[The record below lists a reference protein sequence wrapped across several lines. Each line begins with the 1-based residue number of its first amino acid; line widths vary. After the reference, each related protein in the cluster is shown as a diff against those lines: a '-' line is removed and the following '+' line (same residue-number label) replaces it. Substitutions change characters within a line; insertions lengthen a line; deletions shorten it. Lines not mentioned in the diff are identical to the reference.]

1 MRLAF
6 YGGEHLFVLRRELC
20 DGRLEVPRGTFDAYP
35 LRDVQARARFR
46 VFERGSR
53 QSFSRLRASEAFSEM
68 MRRCVRLRLGLGVER
83 VVYVVVDHARVGPRA
98 REVPPSGGCVEVV
111 GVRED
116 VRVVLGS
123 RGLSALR

>member
-1 MRLAF
+1 M
-6 YGGEHLFVLRRELC
+6 RRELC

-53 QSFSRLRASEAFSEM
+53 ESFSRLRASEALSEM
-68 MRRCVRLRLGLGVER
+68 RRVARFRLWLGVER

-98 REVPPSGGCVEVV
+98 REVPPS
-111 GVRED
+111 
-116 VRVVLGS
+116 
-123 RGLSALR
+123 

>member
-6 YGGEHLFVLRRELC
+6 YGGEHLFVMRRELC

-53 QSFSRLRASEAFSEM
+53 ESFSRLRASEALSEM
-68 MRRCVRLRLGLGVER
+68 RRVARFRLWLGVER